1 MNAASLKLMVRHFW
15 QGGYSLGLSFW
26 MFGVLGSLLP
36 WVVVQFLLDESGTP
50 SLPAALVIGLGG
62 IAYQTWAVVG
72 IWRSAGNY
80 QGPPR
85 NANAAR
91 FVVALYGA
99 FGLLMLL
106 QVAAI
111 VALSAL
117 VFLNPPF
124 IK

>member
-1 MNAASLKLMVRHFW
+1 MVRHFW

-26 MFGVLGSLLP
+26 MFGVFGSLLL
-36 WVVVQFLLDESGTP
+36 WVLVQMLLDESGAP
-50 SLPAALVIGLGG
+50 PLPAALAIGLGG
-62 IAYQTWAVVG
+62 FAYQAWIVVG
-72 IWRSAGNY
+72 IWRSSGNY

-91 FVVALYGA
+91 LVVAVYGA

-106 QVAAI
+106 QVI
-111 VALSAL
+111 GILALSAL